1 MKNKFAAVT
10 IAAMLVYLGLATPMA
25 QAQAPCTLQT
35 LAGTYAISEKGS
47 STILD
52 PSSAPYPFHWAGAL
66 APFVGIGEVTLSDDG
81 TGKGFFWIRIGSFNG
96 GLDPLP
102 VEVTITELNADCT
115 GKWQFPFNLL
125 GTTYTI
131 EERFIAFDN
140 GSEIRSIPT
149 VTGVPTM
156 TWIGESHRISKPAEP
171 LNTCGPQTVNGSY
184 LMAVENLVNFPGT
197 PIFSDALLLRLDI
210 SMNGDYTG
218 MLYEKFG
225 ATGGIEL
232 PVWGTMMV
240 NPDCSYATDL
250 QFTLKGE
257 LKTAPIRGV
266 FFDQGKKL
274 FGLNVNG
281 RPVGAQFSYGEGV
294 RISQ

>member
-66 APFVGIGEVTLSDDG
+66 APFVGIGEVTLGDNG

-96 GLDPLP
+96 GLDPTP
-102 VEVTITELNADCT
+102 VEVKITELNADCT
-115 GKWQFPFNLL
+115 GKWEFPFNLS

-131 EERFIAFDN
+131 EERFVAFDN

-156 TWIGESHRISKPAEP
+156 TWIGESHRMSKPGEA
-171 LNTCGPQTVNGSY
+171 LNVCGPQTANGTY
-184 LMAVENLVNFPGT
+184 LMTVENLVQFPSQ
-197 PIFSDALLLRLDI
+197 PLFSDAVLLRLDI
-210 SMNGDYTG
+210 AINGDYTG

-225 ATGGIEL
+225 PKGGIEL
-232 PVWGTMMV
+232 PVYGTMIV
-240 NPDCSYATDL
+240 NPDCSYASDMY
-250 QFTLKGE
+250 FTVNGNP
-257 LKTAPIRGV
+257 TMAPLRGV

-274 FGLNVNG
+274 YGLNVND
-281 RPVGAQFSYGEGV
+281 RPVGTQYSFGEGQ
-294 RISQ
+294 RIGE